1 MFTSIENTDNV
12 TGSDHHLVTC
22 MLDTG
27 DKIRN
32 FNVASRRRR
41 DKPRI
46 VYDYKS
52 ATTYDWENY
61 RDLSN
66 TVFADDRLLLKSIS
80 KPIPTQQ
87 DVDFMWKSIVF
98 NISETAKKTI
108 PHKPIPY
115 RRPRKPI
122 KLLDICPTGLLA
134 KHESLRKII

>member
-52 ATTYDWENY
+52 TTTYDWENY

-66 TVFADDRLLLKSIS
+66 TVFADDRLLLKSLS

-87 DVDFMWKSIVF
+87 DVDFM
-98 NISETAKKTI
+98 
-108 PHKPIPY
+108 
-115 RRPRKPI
+115 
-122 KLLDICPTGLLA
+122 
-134 KHESLRKII
+134 